1 MNEQTNSNNTNK
13 RYQVINMDINFTEM
27 ETDSFSR
34 AIGYA
39 VENDLVVFDTKE
51 NKIVY
56 DGYLDEF
63 CG

>member
-13 RYQVINMDINFTEM
+13 RYQVINMNINFTEW
-27 ETDSFSR
+27 ETNSFSS

-39 VENDLVVFDTKE
+39 VENDLVVFDKKE
-51 NKIVY
+51 NKIIY
-56 DGYLDEF
+56 DGFLDEF

>member
-13 RYQVINMDINFTEM
+13 RYQVINMDINFAEM
-27 ETDSFSR
+27 ETNSFSR

-39 VENDLVVFDTKE
+39 VENDFVVFDKKE